1 MAVEE
6 LARNIFRIDAI
17 PCPHLVGVLA
27 VAGESGWTLIDTGI
41 ATSERRLQ
49 AALSRLGIRPAALAG
64 IYLTHHHLDHVG
76 GLPGMREW
84 APGAEIIAPEHEADI
99 IPGKRPAD
107 RPANRLFGR
116 VQSRARL
123 PVVPVNRTVREGD
136 TVAGLRVIATPG
148 HSRGHTS
155 LMADGQG
162 LLFTADAFGA
172 MPRRVRVGVR
182 KAFCADPPQAKRSAE
197 KLLDQ
202 EFNTA
207 VLSHGPVLREDARA
221 RLRQVVDSCRYA

>member
-1 MAVEE
+1 
-6 LARNIFRIDAI
+6 
-17 PCPHLVGVLA
+17 
-27 VAGESGWTLIDTGI
+27 
-41 ATSERRLQ
+41 
-49 AALSRLGIRPAALAG
+49 
-64 IYLTHHHLDHVG
+64 
-76 GLPGMREW
+76 
-84 APGAEIIAPEHEADI
+84 
-99 IPGKRPAD
+99 
-107 RPANRLFGR
+107 
-116 VQSRARL
+116 
-123 PVVPVNRTVREGD
+123 
-136 TVAGLRVIATPG
+136 
-148 HSRGHTS
+148 
-155 LMADGQG
+155 MADGQG